1 MPPLRAALQLSSHE
15 FRVVGNAFDRVRC
28 TDETSKKI
36 NLVFSVHGLPFQGPL
51 TTNSLRESSTK
62 TSLVHARRVKK
73 HPRPKWM
80 FTTGLLCVAA
90 NEGDKEDHPLVC
102 FFLKRACFFES
113 FGGGV
118 TVRAG
123 QVDAVGAVAPR
134 ELLERRTE
142 PLHYLSA

>member
-1 MPPLRAALQLSSHE
+1 
-15 FRVVGNAFDRVRC
+15 
-28 TDETSKKI
+28 
-36 NLVFSVHGLPFQGPL
+36 
-51 TTNSLRESSTK
+51 
-62 TSLVHARRVKK
+62 
-73 HPRPKWM
+73 M

-123 QVDAVGAVAPR
+123 QVETVVAVTPG
-134 ELLERRTE
+134 EILEQPME